1 MTQTERE
8 TTQTAVGSFTDAL
21 VDASRGNLLVSGP
34 PLVGKRAFA
43 VEVVETARERGRD
56 VLLVTSARS
65 ATRLLDDF
73 EGVTVVDCT
82 PTRVDHERV
91 TSVGSPA
98 DLTGISMPV
107 SEFLRTA
114 TRPVVVLDSVSALS
128 MYADPSKV
136 FRFLGVLTTQIGNAD
151 GLGLFTLDEGSHDEQ
166 TVETLGQLFDGRVE
180 FREDDRREVRA
191 SGVKAVP
198 DGWHSYR

>member
-1 MTQTERE
+1 MTQIEKE
-8 TTQTAVGSFTDAL
+8 ATQATVGRFTDAL

-34 PLVGKRAFA
+34 PLVGKRGFA
-43 VEVVETARERGRD
+43 MEVVETARERGRD

-82 PTRVDHERV
+82 PTRVDHEGV

-107 SEFLRTA
+107 SEFLRMA
-114 TRPVVVLDSVSALS
+114 TRPVVMFDSVSALS

-136 FRFLGVLTTQIGNAD
+136 FRFLSVLTTQVANAD
-151 GLGLFTLDEGSHDEQ
+151 GLGVFTLDEGSHDEQ
-166 TVETLGQLFDGRVE
+166 TVETLAQLFDGRVE

-191 SGVKAVP
+191 SAVEAVP
-198 DGWHSYR
+198 DGWHPY